1 MFLSWMQVMP
11 LSILPKGQSEMADR
25 AREYPQQVKEFF
37 DTLAVT
43 WPSGY
48 TNGRFTGRLAR
59 FVTALQSY
67 VAPESHVL
75 DLGCGTGEMA
85 CAMAATGFRV
95 TACDISE
102 QMLSGASSAP
112 FSHAVEWVLLEPSW
126 LTFPFLAKRFDAV
139 VASSVL
145 EYVEDPKIVL
155 GECARVLRPA
165 GVMVFTIPD
174 PRQPIR
180 RLERLAS
187 VVARSPLVRTAGQHW
202 PSLEGYMTYLKVSTQ
217 RHPVS
222 WWSAAAEQAGFCTI
236 PRMPDTEGRSPLRL
250 LGFRRC
256 AQGMDGS

>member
-1 MFLSWMQVMP
+1 MP
-11 LSILPKGQSEMADR
+11 PSTLPKEQSEMADQR
-25 AREYPQQVKEFF
+25 RGYPHQVKEFF

-48 TNGRFTGRLAR
+48 ADGRFTSRLAR

-67 VAPESHVL
+67 VAPDSHVL

-85 CAMAATGFRV
+85 SALAGNGFRV

-102 QMLSGASSAP
+102 QMLRGASSAP
-112 FSHAVEWVLLEPSW
+112 FSSAVEWVLLEPNW
-126 LTFPFLAKRFDAV
+126 QTFPFLPKSFDAV

-165 GVMVFTIPD
+165 GVMLCTIPD

-180 RLERLAS
+180 RLEQLAS
-187 VVARSPLVRTAGQHW
+187 VVARSPMVRTASQRW
-202 PSLEGYMTYLKVSTQ
+202 QSLEGYMTYLDVSTQ
-217 RHPVS
+217 RHPIP

-236 PRMPDTEGRSPLRL
+236 PRLPDTEGRSPLRL